1 MLSSRR
7 VLDALVALP
16 AVAATAAML
25 WVAVADRTAWAADRR
40 VMNSAEA
47 AALGNVADMVRFLD
61 LGENPMRVLPVRPRF
76 ISSSIPLAT
85 TVEAALWSRSPELV
99 RLLDERG
106 ALAGST
112 RRELACL
119 AADLDLPEV
128 VDYLDTAG
136 DRECEPG
143 AALARIVARATE
155 RTGL

>member
-1 MLSSRR
+1 MSSSLRT
-7 VLDALVALP
+7 LDTLIALP

-25 WVAVADRTAWAADRR
+25 WVAVADRTALAADRR

-61 LGENPMRVLPVRPRF
+61 LGENPTRVLPVRPRF
-76 ISSSIPLAT
+76 ISSSVQFAT
-85 TVEAALWSRSPELV
+85 TVEAAMWSRSAELI

-106 ALAGST
+106 AIAGPA

-128 VDYLDTAG
+128 VDYLDAAG
-136 DRECEPG
+136 ARACEPG
-143 AALARIVARATE
+143 AALARIAARTTE
-155 RTGL
+155 RNGL